1 MHLQDLKTGAWDHFF
16 GQTRELCSNHLGGNA
31 GREFFALLTSQL
43 LQRMLKSGSS
53 AKLVKDPKEMD
64 FLCGF
69 VKAMRALLQDCP
81 TALGDDDSLLVS
93 TNVGHIL
100 DFGSTP
106 QDIMNANNDLAKSE
120 HWLAKAFCLDKGKKL
135 MALAV
140 ENADKRSSQSN
151 ILESIKNQVQS
162 LEEQAY
168 LNAEEYFM
176 ATYAMDAKYGSLLLG
191 L

>member
-16 GQTRELCSNHLGGNA
+16 GQTRELRSNHLGGNA
-31 GREFFALLTSQL
+31 GREFFALLASQL

-53 AKLVKDPKEMD
+53 AKLVKDPKEME

-69 VKAMRALLQDCP
+69 VKAMRALLQDCS
-81 TALGDDDSLLVS
+81 TALGDDDSLTVS
-93 TNVGHIL
+93 ANVGHIL
-100 DFGSTP
+100 DFTSTP
-106 QDIMNANNDLAKSE
+106 QDVMSANNDLGKSE

-151 ILESIKNQVQS
+151 ILESIKNQVAS

-176 ATYAMDAKYGSLLLG
+176 ATYTMDAKYGSMLLG

>member
-43 LQRMLKSGSS
+43 MQRMLKSGSS
-53 AKLVKDPKEMD
+53 AKLVKDPKEME

-81 TALGDDDSLLVS
+81 TALGDDDSLTVS

-100 DFGSTP
+100 DFSSTP
-106 QDIMNANNDLAKSE
+106 SRCHECKQ
-120 HWLAKAFCLDKGKKL
+120 
-135 MALAV
+135 
-140 ENADKRSSQSN
+140 
-151 ILESIKNQVQS
+151 
-162 LEEQAY
+162 
-168 LNAEEYFM
+168 
-176 ATYAMDAKYGSLLLG
+176 
-191 L
+191 